1 VIAGEVIARRDS
13 IIAMFTG
20 LVTLRRLSR
29 EDNVIRLRIACHFL
43 AVVAVIASL
52 VTASSAT
59 ASPSARLVYSRTAE
73 AMTCP
78 DEGALRKAVATR
90 FGYDP
95 FFPWAPK
102 VVVVQMWRDRGRLR
116 SRVQLV
122 DEQGMARGTRELT
135 SDEQASCA
143 SLFGATALAISI
155 ALDTIDAATASPD
168 DASPTSEGG
177 ATASSSSSTPA
188 RVPSTTAA
196 PSTVAST
203 PVDATPTLSASD
215 DGAALATTGS
225 PPETGSA
232 RRDRKAQWTVGLGAS
247 VSGGIAPAP
256 ALGSAI
262 FASIRWGR
270 ASLSIDGSAGESLPA
285 HRGDPGQI
293 VQSSLIVGDVAPCVH
308 AGPLFGCALG
318 TLGTLVAWSRDVA
331 SPQTQVR
338 LFAGAGGRVG
348 LEWAVSAA
356 FAVWLRGDVS
366 ADLTPRTFVVGSG
379 EPWST
384 WPVVVGTG
392 AGLAMRLP

>member
-1 VIAGEVIARRDS
+1 VVQEIAARLGVDPWS
-13 IIAMFTG
+13 ISRGLLLLAG
-20 LVTLRRLSR
+20 LV
-29 EDNVIRLRIACHFL
+29 
-43 AVVAVIASL
+43 ASL
-52 VTASSAT
+52 ATASSAH
-59 ASPSARLVYSRTAE
+59 AAPSARLVYSRTAE
-73 AMTCP
+73 AMACP
-78 DEGALRKAVATR
+78 DEEVLRKAVATR

-122 DEQGMARGTRELT
+122 DEQGVARGTRELT

-155 ALDTIDAATASPD
+155 ALDTLDTPASSPQ
-168 DASPTSEGG
+168 DASEGRD
-177 ATASSSSSTPA
+177 TASSTASSPA
-188 RVPSTTAA
+188 PVPPTTEA
-196 PSTVAST
+196 PPTVVPPSS
-203 PVDATPTLSASD
+203 PVDAAPTLSTSD
-215 DGAALATTGS
+215 AGAGPATTSS
-225 PPETGSA
+225 PEARSA
-232 RRDRKAQWTVGLGAS
+232 RSGGTVQWTIGLGAS

-256 ALGSAI
+256 ALGSAF
-262 FASIRWGR
+262 FASIRRGL

-293 VQSSLIVGDVAPCVH
+293 VQSSLVVGDVAPCLH
-308 AGPLFGCALG
+308 AGPFFGCALG

-348 LEWAVSAA
+348 LEWALSAA
-356 FAVWLRGDVS
+356 FAVWLRADVS
-366 ADLTPRTFVVGSG
+366 ADLTPRTFLLGSG
-379 EPWST
+379 EQWST
-384 WPVVVGTG
+384 WPVVAGTG